1 MQAGKKKR
9 QIYLHHQVSQLTST
23 LSRLSSRHLLH
34 RVELQEDMGCVRS
47 WENGSNFSSST
58 SLVVVF
64 RCNDLAAALKF
75 NLPIAR
81 DKVIAIACDT
91 WLMKSSINELSA
103 SNTLYALPWF
113 SACVSRNV
121 VSHKFLHSIPLFF
134 YIHFTCCCCCCF
146 TPIYFLLRSTAN
158 SFIVQFIGTWLLRK
172 KIALVFLALLL
183 CFAVFGWRRWKK
195 ENMP

>member
-134 YIHFTCCCCCCF
+134 IYISLAAAAAALLQFTFCF
-146 TPIYFLLRSTAN
+146 DPLPTLLLCN
-158 SFIVQFIGTWLLRK
+158 SLERDYYEK